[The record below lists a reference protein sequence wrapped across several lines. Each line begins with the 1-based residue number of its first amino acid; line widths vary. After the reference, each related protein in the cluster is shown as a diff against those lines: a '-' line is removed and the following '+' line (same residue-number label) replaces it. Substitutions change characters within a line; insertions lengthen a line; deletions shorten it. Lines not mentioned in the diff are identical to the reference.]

1 LGYKINQGK
10 RPVDMPSLFNSKQLE
25 IFQLL
30 ALHRNFTLTATNA
43 KVSQSCVSHNIQSL
57 ERQVG
62 CRLLDRTSR
71 RVVLTPAGE
80 QFLHHV
86 SRILEEMAAAGSG
99 LERLKNWGQVQ
110 LRVSAPAAICDS
122 LLPTCLHDVRS
133 QYPNCSIALV
143 ASDKYLAIE
152 HLLSGYVD
160 MAVITGSEPDERFDS
175 QPLFCDELSFVMLP
189 SHPWA
194 HGIPTDAAAL
204 SAEPIITF
212 PRNSHSWNLV
222 VHHFRRDRVEPA
234 LLVECNSVAGIRR
247 MVRIGMGVGIMA
259 SWTVSEEV
267 SRGELVCH
275 TLGGR
280 PLRRRWTALSLRSKQ
295 LSLPQLLLISEIRR
309 TALGHLVGVT
319 APTASAADLECLAHL
334 QISGPGKNTSLP
346 SNWMS

>member
-1 LGYKINQGK
+1 
-10 RPVDMPSLFNSKQLE
+10 MSSLFNSKQLE

-30 ALHRNFTLTATNA
+30 ALHRNFTLAATNA

-71 RVVLTPAGE
+71 RVALTPAGE

-86 SRILEEMAAAGSG
+86 SRILEEMSAAGSG
-99 LERLKNWGQVQ
+99 LQRLKNWGQVQ
-110 LRVSAPAAICDS
+110 LRVSAPAAICDT
-122 LLPTCLHDVRS
+122 LLPTSLYEVRA

-160 MAVITGSEPDERFDS
+160 MAIITGSEPDERFES

-194 HGIPTDAAAL
+194 RGIPTDRAVL
-204 SAEPIITF
+204 SAEPIVTF

-222 VHHFRRDRVEPA
+222 VHHFRRERVEPA
-234 LLVECNSVAGIRR
+234 LLVECNSVAGIRH
-247 MVRIGMGVGIMA
+247 MVKIGMGVGIMA

-275 TLGGR
+275 TLGTR
-280 PLRRRWTALSLRSKQ
+280 PLCRRWTSLSMRSRR
-295 LSLPQLLLISEIRR
+295 LSLPQLLLISELRR
-309 TALGHLVGVT
+309 AALGKLVGVT
-319 APTASAADLECLAHL
+319 APIASTADLESLGYVEG
-334 QISGPGKNTSLP
+334 QSTGKASTDAMH
-346 SNWMS
+346 WMS